1 MCNLENDLYI
11 LLDWAYHQKLKHI
24 SMASPSSRFFCIGR
38 GGSRNPNVSGRIMPD
53 IEQSQ
58 TSENQV
64 FSPMSMKIGDEDFD
78 EIDPMMKNTQST
90 RLAEES
96 KAKLSKLFNVEEITP
111 SRAFEDTLPT
121 FLFDLWHIVT
131 SICNKFPQVLGGMI
145 SLEDVININK
155 YTSAFEVEVCRLRLT
170 IFIEPFHPN
179 GGLRSHPR
187 AGHLPFENLLPQG
200 VQEAFH
206 RKPLNIILYRL
217 P

>member
-38 GGSRNPNVSGRIMPD
+38 SGSRNPNVSGRIQPD

-64 FSPMSMKIGDEDFD
+64 FSPMSLKIGDEDFD
-78 EIDPMMKNTQST
+78 EIDPMLKNTQST

-96 KAKLSKLFNVEEITP
+96 IAKLSKLFNMEDITP

-155 YTSAFEVEVCRLRLT
+155 YTSAFEVEVCSYQ
-170 IFIEPFHPN
+170 IKVSIEPVHPN
-179 GGLRSHPR
+179 GGLRSDPR
-187 AGHLPFENLLPQG
+187 A
-200 VQEAFH
+200 
-206 RKPLNIILYRL
+206 
-217 P
+217 